1 MKIARKLIDI
11 DYKTLPLF
19 LWVFFWGFF
28 SEFFSIER
36 SIISKKKKRSVNTIL
51 FATKPLQVMKKIIF
65 CSDY

>member
-1 MKIARKLIDI
+1 MKTARKFIEI

-19 LWVFFWGFF
+19 LWVFFWVFF

-36 SIISKKKKRSVNTIL
+36 SIISKKKKRGVNTIL
-51 FATKPLQVMKKIIF
+51 FATKALQVMKKIIF

>member
-19 LWVFFWGFF
+19 LWLFFWVFF

-36 SIISKKKKRSVNTIL
+36 SIISKKKKRGVNTIL
-51 FATKPLQVMKKIIF
+51 FATKALQVMKKIIF